1 MNTITLEYDNS
12 NSTAIK
18 MLEQILTSGFFKVS
32 NKQNKIDIS
41 LEEEKMG
48 LVNSYD
54 SLDDFI
60 KKNAFIMYKFRT
72 TNQFERDYL
81 FK

>member
-1 MNTITLEYDNS
+1 MNTITLEYDSS
-12 NSTAIK
+12 NSLATT

-32 NKQNKIDIS
+32 SKQNKIDIS

-60 KKNAFIMYKFRT
+60 KKMNS
-72 TNQFERDYL
+72 
-81 FK
+81 

>member
-12 NSTAIK
+12 NSLAIK

-32 NKQNKIDIS
+32 SKQNKIDIS

-60 KKNAFIMYKFRT
+60 KKMNS
-72 TNQFERDYL
+72 
-81 FK
+81 

>member
-1 MNTITLEYDNS
+1 MNTITLEYDSS
-12 NSTAIK
+12 NSLAIK

-32 NKQNKIDIS
+32 SKQNKIDIS

-60 KKNAFIMYKFRT
+60 KKMNS
-72 TNQFERDYL
+72 
-81 FK
+81 

>member
-1 MNTITLEYDNS
+1 MNTITLEYDSS
-12 NSTAIK
+12 NSIAIK

-32 NKQNKIDIS
+32 SRQNKIDKS

-60 KKNAFIMYKFRT
+60 RKMNS
-72 TNQFERDYL
+72 
-81 FK
+81 

>member
-12 NSTAIK
+12 NSLAIK

-60 KKNAFIMYKFRT
+60 KKMHS
-72 TNQFERDYL
+72 
-81 FK
+81 

>member
-1 MNTITLEYDNS
+1 MSTITLEYDSS
-12 NSTAIK
+12 NSIATK

-32 NKQNKIDIS
+32 SRQNKIDKS

-60 KKNAFIMYKFRT
+60 RKMNS
-72 TNQFERDYL
+72 
-81 FK
+81 

>member
-12 NSTAIK
+12 NSLAIK

-32 NKQNKIDIS
+32 SKQNKIDIS

-54 SLDDFI
+54 NVDDFI
-60 KKNAFIMYKFRT
+60 RKMNS
-72 TNQFERDYL
+72 
-81 FK
+81 

>member
-12 NSTAIK
+12 NSLAIK

-32 NKQNKIDIS
+32 SKQNKIDIS

-54 SLDDFI
+54 SVDDFI
-60 KKNAFIMYKFRT
+60 KKMNS
-72 TNQFERDYL
+72 
-81 FK
+81 

>member
-60 KKNAFIMYKFRT
+60 KKMHS
-72 TNQFERDYL
+72 
-81 FK
+81 

>member
-1 MNTITLEYDNS
+1 MNTITLEYDSS
-12 NSTAIK
+12 NSIATK

-32 NKQNKIDIS
+32 SRQNKIDKS
-41 LEEEKMG
+41 LEEEKVG

-60 KKNAFIMYKFRT
+60 RKMNS
-72 TNQFERDYL
+72 
-81 FK
+81 

>member
-32 NKQNKIDIS
+32 YKQNKIDIS

-60 KKNAFIMYKFRT
+60 KKMNS
-72 TNQFERDYL
+72 
-81 FK
+81 

>member
-1 MNTITLEYDNS
+1 MNTITLEYDSS
-12 NSTAIK
+12 NSIATK

-32 NKQNKIDIS
+32 SRQNKIDKS

-60 KKNAFIMYKFRT
+60 RKMNS
-72 TNQFERDYL
+72 
-81 FK
+81 

>member
-12 NSTAIK
+12 NSLAIK

-32 NKQNKIDIS
+32 SKQNKIDIS

-60 KKNAFIMYKFRT
+60 IKMNS
-72 TNQFERDYL
+72 
-81 FK
+81 